1 MSTTLLAGS
10 WKWLHYVHADTVN
23 ILQLLS
29 LKKSLAFANKFW
41 KLMSP
46 SFLNRDE
53 KNLGAVN
60 LLDEARDFET
70 QTLQNIY
77 DAGMNVLKVPQYE
90 VWT

>member
-1 MSTTLLAGS
+1 
-10 WKWLHYVHADTVN
+10 
-23 ILQLLS
+23 
-29 LKKSLAFANKFW
+29 
-41 KLMSP
+41 MSP

-90 VWT
+90 V